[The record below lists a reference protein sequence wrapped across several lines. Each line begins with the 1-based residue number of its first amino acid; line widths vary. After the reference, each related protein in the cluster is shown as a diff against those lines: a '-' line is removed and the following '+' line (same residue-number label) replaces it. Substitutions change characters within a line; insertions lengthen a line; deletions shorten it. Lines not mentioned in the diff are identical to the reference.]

1 MSAACTRVRFHC
13 LTDKKDTSAVDLSE
27 APNHL
32 HKGEDGGRKDL
43 GRSHETEEQKRVYG
57 ENLKKW

>member
-1 MSAACTRVRFHC
+1 
-13 LTDKKDTSAVDLSE
+13 VDLSE

-43 GRSHETEEQKRVYG
+43 GRSHETEEKKRVYS